1 MEVIGDNKYK
11 SGRKKKKKE
20 GEKLHRNKLL
30 TEQPWKKC
38 MNF

>member
-1 MEVIGDNKYK
+1 MEVIGDNKYN
-11 SGRKKKKKE
+11 SGRKKKKE